1 MRSAP
6 LSFATRHPRLG
17 AALGAL
23 AISQSSPLAKLSGAS
38 PAVVTLFRGAVALPF
53 LTLLARREEI
63 GRAHV

>member
-23 AISQSSPLAKLSGAS
+23 AISQSSPLAKLSGAQLIS
-38 PAVVTLFRGAVALPF
+38 VSRK
-53 LTLLARREEI
+53 
-63 GRAHV
+63 